1 MRSSFLLYGANGYLG
16 TQIARLAVQ
25 HGLKPE
31 LAGRNKAALT
41 ELGKA
46 CVTEDVSL
54 EDIASV
60 IDA

>member
-1 MRSSFLLYGANGYLG
+1 M
-16 TQIARLAVQ
+16 
-25 HGLKPE
+25 GLPGDTTAE
-31 LAGRNKAALT
+31 LNAAGFVDAMTGDKKGPAGKIRDIVLT